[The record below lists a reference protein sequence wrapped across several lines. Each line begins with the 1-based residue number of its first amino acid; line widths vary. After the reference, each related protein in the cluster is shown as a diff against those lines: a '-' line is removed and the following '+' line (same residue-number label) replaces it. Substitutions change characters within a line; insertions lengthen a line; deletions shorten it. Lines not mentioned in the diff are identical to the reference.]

1 MNILVVT
8 NNQGMAK
15 EIRSGL
21 TAKWSIARV
30 SFFTRSSRVVSR
42 VMRTSPDVILIDK
55 RLPDGNGMEL
65 LTDLR
70 DISTSIIFLIIDHDD
85 DASCVQALELGA
97 DDVLRRPISHI
108 EMWARIGAAMRRASG
123 PKASGKVGRAPGESS
138 LQINLDAQLVKRG
151 DRSIQL
157 TPLEWEIL
165 KFLGRREGNVV
176 MKDTLVSHLRATRSR
191 LDDSSLK
198 VYIHRLRKKL
208 GDNPD
213 YPQVLRSFRGMGYGV
228 VLPEP

>member
-30 SFFTRSSRVVSR
+30 SFFTRSSHVVSR

-65 LTDLR
+65 LMELR
-70 DISTSIIFLIIDHDD
+70 DISTSIIFLIIDHKD

-97 DDVLRRPISHI
+97 DDVLRKPIPHV
-108 EMWARIGAAMRRASG
+108 EMWARIGAALRRASG
-123 PKASGKVGRAPGESS
+123 QKASGKMERAPRGSW
-138 LQINLDAQLVKRG
+138 LQVNFDARLVKRG
-151 DRSIQL
+151 DRPIQL

-176 MKDTLVSHLRATRSR
+176 MKDTLVAHLRATRSR